1 MSGLWLYLR
10 LSQLEKLRHL
20 QKIMMTT
27 TSIEHDKIHIER
39 KLSSGYLYMEEKGIV
54 TKRLRAEI
62 CTPEGCSAMAL
73 KAALM
78 MGEGARG
85 QETREAERR
94 ASSGM
99 VRARLARERA
109 TRERAVRA
117 RGGKLLSWEGRRNC
131 PQGKR
136 KAPTSGRYLK

>member
-1 MSGLWLYLR
+1 
-10 LSQLEKLRHL
+10 
-20 QKIMMTT
+20 
-27 TSIEHDKIHIER
+27 
-39 KLSSGYLYMEEKGIV
+39 
-54 TKRLRAEI
+54 
-62 CTPEGCSAMAL
+62 MAL

-85 QETREAERR
+85 QETREAQRR

-117 RGGKLLSWEGRRNC
+117 RGGKLVSWEGRRNC

-136 KAPTSGRYLK
+136 KAPTSGRYLRGESWNTCQTPNKKENGAKENGCLKCTLTVA

>member
-1 MSGLWLYLR
+1 
-10 LSQLEKLRHL
+10 
-20 QKIMMTT
+20 
-27 TSIEHDKIHIER
+27 
-39 KLSSGYLYMEEKGIV
+39 MEEKGIV

-85 QETREAERR
+85 QETREAQRR

-109 TRERAVRA
+109 TRVRAVRA
-117 RGGKLLSWEGRRNC
+117 RGGKLLSWDGRRNC

-136 KAPTSGRYLK
+136 KAPTSGRYLKESLGTDFKDCHTGKRRGKGTEKRGIRWIP

>member
-1 MSGLWLYLR
+1 
-10 LSQLEKLRHL
+10 
-20 QKIMMTT
+20 
-27 TSIEHDKIHIER
+27 
-39 KLSSGYLYMEEKGIV
+39 MEENGIV

-62 CTPEGCSAMAL
+62 WTPEGCSAMAL

-117 RGGKLLSWEGRRNC
+117 SGGKLPSWEGRRNC

>member
-1 MSGLWLYLR
+1 
-10 LSQLEKLRHL
+10 
-20 QKIMMTT
+20 
-27 TSIEHDKIHIER
+27 
-39 KLSSGYLYMEEKGIV
+39 MEEGRIF

-62 CTPEGCSAMAL
+62 WTPEGCSAMAL

-78 MGEGARG
+78 IGEGARG
-85 QETREAERR
+85 QETREAQRR

-109 TRERAVRA
+109 TRVRAVRA

-136 KAPTSGRYLK
+136 KAPTSGRYLKESLRSSESERVFQRQTNREEKGSDKLARMKRVILNINNRGVP

>member
-1 MSGLWLYLR
+1 
-10 LSQLEKLRHL
+10 
-20 QKIMMTT
+20 
-27 TSIEHDKIHIER
+27 
-39 KLSSGYLYMEEKGIV
+39 MEEGRIF

-62 CTPEGCSAMAL
+62 WTPEGCSAMAL
-73 KAALM
+73 KAAPM
-78 MGEGARG
+78 IGEGARG
-85 QETREAERR
+85 QETREAQRR

-109 TRERAVRA
+109 TRVRAVRA

-136 KAPTSGRYLK
+136 KAPTSGRYLKESLRTRISKIVKQGREGV